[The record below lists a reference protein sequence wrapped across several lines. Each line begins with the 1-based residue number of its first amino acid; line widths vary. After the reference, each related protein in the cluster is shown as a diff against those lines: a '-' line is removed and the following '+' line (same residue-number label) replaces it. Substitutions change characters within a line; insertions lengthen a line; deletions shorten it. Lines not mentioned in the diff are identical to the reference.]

1 MQPDPQSIQFMNI
14 SNNCNPQ
21 EPEAETAAASG
32 TPAKLSTRRRRPSP
46 LALHALDTRT
56 ETDPP
61 RELSAP
67 APRGSQI
74 RTAKETERVKFF
86 LQNASRRVAV

>member
-1 MQPDPQSIQFMNI
+1 MQPDPQCIQFINI
-14 SNNCNPQ
+14 SNDCNPQ

-32 TPAKLSTRRRRPSP
+32 TLAKLSTRRPSP

>member
-1 MQPDPQSIQFMNI
+1 MQPDPQCIQFINI
-14 SNNCNPQ
+14 SNDCNPQ

-32 TPAKLSTRRRRPSP
+32 TLAKLSTRRPSP

-61 RELSAP
+61 REGEP
-67 APRGSQI
+67 DPDGQENRKGC
-74 RTAKETERVKFF
+74 VF
-86 LQNASRRVAV
+86 LQNASRRVAL

>member
-1 MQPDPQSIQFMNI
+1 MQPDPQCIQFINI
-14 SNNCNPQ
+14 SNDCNPQ

-32 TPAKLSTRRRRPSP
+32 TLAKLSTRRPSP

-61 RELSAP
+61 RELCAP
-67 APRGSQI
+67 GAEGEPDPNGQENRKGC
-74 RTAKETERVKFF
+74 VF
-86 LQNASRRVAV
+86 LQNASSRVAL